1 MLGNVVVTL
10 FHLFSGGHAKA
21 QVVRLLQRPRF
32 NPTWHWEKFSLGTS
46 AFPSHHYSTNGP
58 YFYLTHLQLMLCS
71 LCTVLLN
78 ETLPYLFLS
87 SLPELFFPT
96 VQHIELIF
104 IFALFPGFQ
113 ILLAPTSAG

>member
-1 MLGNVVVTL
+1 
-10 FHLFSGGHAKA
+10 
-21 QVVRLLQRPRF
+21 
-32 NPTWHWEKFSLGTS
+32 
-46 AFPSHHYSTNGP
+46 
-58 YFYLTHLQLMLCS
+58 MLCS

-96 VQHIELIF
+96 VHIELIF